1 MDYHVVA
8 QGYGGLGY
16 QLTRADK
23 DKIDQILSEARE
35 KSRETGKSV
44 LINALIGKTGFRDGS
59 ISVWFRSKYFW
70 VDRLK
75 RPQQLSGLFF
85 IKLIKWT
92 VSHGYVCWWIIYFCI
107 AVISTLCAR
116 FILIGK
122 MEAINQLR
130 GKNS

>member
-59 ISVWFRSKYFW
+59 ISV
-70 VDRLK
+70 
-75 RPQQLSGLFF
+75 
-85 IKLIKWT
+85 
-92 VSHGYVCWWIIYFCI
+92 
-107 AVISTLCAR
+107 
-116 FILIGK
+116 
-122 MEAINQLR
+122 
-130 GKNS
+130 

>member
-16 QLTRADK
+16 QLTRADT

-59 ISVWFRSKYFW
+59 ISV
-70 VDRLK
+70 
-75 RPQQLSGLFF
+75 
-85 IKLIKWT
+85 
-92 VSHGYVCWWIIYFCI
+92 
-107 AVISTLCAR
+107 
-116 FILIGK
+116 
-122 MEAINQLR
+122 
-130 GKNS
+130 